1 MQVGGACRQ
10 VSRHN
15 GLEGLAQRACRVG
28 CEMIG
33 HMRQG
38 AANQVLRKIRSR
50 PVPVDP
56 EGAAVSVI
64 IPCYNYARYLPQ
76 AVRSVLSQEDVNV
89 DVIVV
94 DDASTDRSLSV
105 ARGLAADDA
114 RVRVLSHAKNQGPVD
129 TFNDGLERARGEF
142 LVRLDADDLLTPHSL
157 ARAVAVMRA
166 YPSVGL
172 VYGHPLHFS
181 GDVLPPAR
189 AAPTGWTIWPGRQ
202 WLAARCTSGLNVITS
217 PEVLMRRSVV
227 DVLGGQRPLTH
238 THDMEMWLRM
248 SAFCDVAYVHGADQA
263 WHREHGDSLSARHV
277 DAFRDLLER
286 RDAFDTLFAGPAGTL
301 PEAALLHGK
310 AMQAL
315 ATDAVELAIRQF
327 DHPEPDTGYVATL
340 REIAISLVPNPRLL
354 HGWAG
359 LEKRLSMGA
368 PLAARHP
375 VFFAERVMRG
385 LAGRWRKNRWHRT
398 GA

>member
-1 MQVGGACRQ
+1 MIDDMR
-10 VSRHN
+10 
-15 GLEGLAQRACRVG
+15 RATASPVR
-28 CEMIG
+28 
-33 HMRQG
+33 
-38 AANQVLRKIRSR
+38 RKISSQ

-56 EGAAVSVI
+56 KGATVSVV

-76 AVRSVLSQEDVNV
+76 AVRSVLAQDDVTV

-94 DDASTDRSLSV
+94 DDASTDSSLSV

-114 RVRVLSHAKNQGPVD
+114 RISVLSHVQNKGPVD
-129 TFNDGLERARGEF
+129 TFNDGLACARGEF

-172 VYGHPLHFS
+172 VYGHPLHFT

-189 AAPTGWTIWPGRQ
+189 ALPTGWTIWPGRQ
-202 WLAARCTSGLNVITS
+202 WLAARCASGLNVITS

-227 DVLGGQRPLTH
+227 DMLGGQRPLAH
-238 THDMEMWLRM
+238 THDMEMWLRL
-248 SAFCDVAYVHGADQA
+248 SAFCDVAYVHGVDQA
-263 WHREHGDSLSARHV
+263 WHREHGDSLSARQV

-286 RDAFDTLFAGPAGTL
+286 REAFDMLFAGPAGTL
-301 PEAALLHGK
+301 PDATVLHGR
-310 AMQAL
+310 AMRAL
-315 ATDAVELAIRQF
+315 ATDAVELASRQF
-327 DHPEPDTGYVATL
+327 DHPQPDMGYVATL
-340 REIAISLVPNPRLL
+340 REIAMSLVRDPQSL

-359 LEKRLSMGA
+359 LEKRIAMGA
-368 PLAARHP
+368 RAARNP